1 MGFGNPVHGSLLS
14 KIRWEHIGVI
24 EDNTF
29 SFTAFPLPRPRLL
42 PRAGENEGGWELT
55 VYHLFFIIVSEASFL
70 VKHL

>member
-14 KIRWEHIGVI
+14 KIRWEYIGVV

-29 SFTAFPLPRPRLL
+29 SFTAFSSLL
-42 PRAGENEGGWELT
+42 PRARENEGGWELT
-55 VYHLFFIIVSEASFL
+55 VYHLFFIIVLEALFL